1 MKRILLTTQI
11 LLLVCMTM
19 MAVPAKRGVY
29 KTLKLDDGREIRA
42 MLVGDEHGSFWKG
55 DDGQAYVLKGDRYVT
70 ADKEAIVEK
79 AHARRAKA
87 NARNASRLPKA
98 RRIGEIKPYYG
109 KKKGIIILANF
120 ADIAF
125 QEGHD
130 NALIQRI
137 MNEENFREDPY
148 VGSVA
153 DYFRDQSNG
162 LFELQFDVY
171 GPVTLS
177 KERAYYG
184 KHMGDN
190 NDAHPGEMVGEAVNL
205 MKDMVEDW
213 HQYDWDG
220 DGQVD
225 QVFVFFA
232 GVGEA
237 DTGIE
242 DVIWPHQYNLSS
254 AAYYLDGFGPVKVD
268 ENLLVNSYA
277 CSPELNGDNSIFG
290 IGTMCHEFSHCLG
303 FPDYYDTTYSGGQ
316 GMNYWD
322 LMAAGNYLFD
332 GYQPSGYTSYERWA
346 LGW

>member
-1 MKRILLTTQI
+1 MRKPLFTTI
-11 LLLVCMTM
+11 LLLAVCMTM

-29 KTLKLDDGREIRA
+29 KTLKLADGREIRA

-55 DDGQAYVLKGDRYVT
+55 DDGQAYVLRGDRYVT

-79 AHARRAKA
+79 ANARRVRA
-87 NARNASRLPKA
+87 NARNAGRLPKA
-98 RRIGEIKPYYG
+98 RGMGDFRPYYG
-109 KKKGIIILANF
+109 KKKGIIILVNF

-130 NALIQRI
+130 SVLVQRI
-137 MNEENFREDPY
+137 MNEENFREDPF
-148 VGSVA
+148 VGSVY

-162 LFELQFDVY
+162 LFELQFDVF

-184 KHMGDN
+184 RN
-190 NDAHPGEMVGEAVNL
+190 NDDGIDSHTGEMVGEAVLL

-213 HQYDWDG
+213 HQYDWDD

-225 QVFVFFA
+225 QMFVFYA

-242 DVIWPHQYNLSS
+242 DVIWPHKYDLYS
-254 AAYYLDGFGPVKVD
+254 AGYYGDGPGVVTVD
-268 ENLLVNSYA
+268 ENLLANTYA
-277 CSPELNGDNSIFG
+277 CSAELNGDNSLFG

-303 FPDYYDTTYSGGQ
+303 LPDFYDTTY
-316 GMNYWD
+316 
-322 LMAAGNYLFD
+322 
-332 GYQPSGYTSYERWA
+332 
-346 LGW
+346 